1 MPEII
6 AIKSIFKDAKYRI
19 PIYQRE
25 YAWTTKEITQLLSDL
40 CSKVKAN
47 SNDKYYLGTLVV
59 YNETKGEQVI
69 DGQQRLTTL
78 YILLCYL
85 AQTNK
90 INYSKNFRSDTLSF
104 DTRPDS
110 IKTLQAIH
118 SGNSDDMFN
127 ASLRSAYNIIKNSL
141 KQYCDE
147 YNITIS
153 EFSDYLLN
161 QTLLLKVEVPPDT
174 DLNHYFEIMNV
185 RGEQLEKHEV
195 LKSRLMSSLDDE
207 VDRELFTLIWDG
219 ASDMNRY
226 LQMFFQRTTKKSTNL
241 RKLVFGKDGN
251 SMPKSYEELYS
262 LFEKATEIDNEETD
276 ELSIED
282 IITGNIEKFREDDNK
297 QQELEK
303 LTSVI
308 NFPNFLLHVLKIMT
322 NDKTVVLDDKQ
333 LLEQFERIY
342 KPKPDDEQSQFSKDF
357 IFALFKI
364 KFLYDKYIIRNLDL
378 GDTTQWVLRKQIHKF
393 EKNKSYHYNATFGD
407 DDAEKKNHKRVVML
421 QSMFH
426 VSFPTRIYKHWLCG
440 TLKFLCEHWDAYDEE
455 LDAVTFTDF
464 LEQMSDAFFYDRNQ
478 PVPVEYDDILFENDC
493 KA

>member
-219 ASDMNRY
+219 ASAVSYTHLTLPTSD
-226 LQMFFQRTTKKSTNL
+226 
-241 RKLVFGKDGN
+241 LV
-251 SMPKSYEELYS
+251 
-262 LFEKATEIDNEETD
+262 
-276 ELSIED
+276 
-282 IITGNIEKFREDDNK
+282 
-297 QQELEK
+297 
-303 LTSVI
+303 
-308 NFPNFLLHVLKIMT
+308 
-322 NDKTVVLDDKQ
+322 
-333 LLEQFERIY
+333 
-342 KPKPDDEQSQFSKDF
+342 
-357 IFALFKI
+357 
-364 KFLYDKYIIRNLDL
+364 
-378 GDTTQWVLRKQIHKF
+378 
-393 EKNKSYHYNATFGD
+393 
-407 DDAEKKNHKRVVML
+407 
-421 QSMFH
+421 
-426 VSFPTRIYKHWLCG
+426 
-440 TLKFLCEHWDAYDEE
+440 
-455 LDAVTFTDF
+455 
-464 LEQMSDAFFYDRNQ
+464 
-478 PVPVEYDDILFENDC
+478 
-493 KA
+493 

>member
-1 MPEII
+1 M
-6 AIKSIFKDAKYRI
+6 
-19 PIYQRE
+19 
-25 YAWTTKEITQLLSDL
+25 
-40 CSKVKAN
+40 
-47 SNDKYYLGTLVV
+47 V

-378 GDTTQWVLRKQIHKF
+378 GDTTQWLSLIH
-393 EKNKSYHYNATFGD
+393 
-407 DDAEKKNHKRVVML
+407 
-421 QSMFH
+421 
-426 VSFPTRIYKHWLCG
+426 I
-440 TLKFLCEHWDAYDEE
+440 
-455 LDAVTFTDF
+455 
-464 LEQMSDAFFYDRNQ
+464 
-478 PVPVEYDDILFENDC
+478 
-493 KA
+493 